1 LSPIALSLI
10 AFAIIFGGTLLGMFL
25 RPLLDEHH
33 LSADSR
39 DVMKLGTGMIATMA
53 ALVLSL
59 LIGSAKGTFDT
70 WNNGLEQTGVKLS
83 LLDHAM
89 AQYGPETREARDIL
103 RRNVISTIQRVWP
116 ADKTTIALDK
126 VGQGS
131 GIENIEEK
139 LRRLSPQN
147 DDQRRLQ
154 SQALQISDEMNQTR
168 LLLIQ
173 QVGQQSFPMPLL
185 VLLVSWLTIIF
196 FNFGLFTSRNTTVMA
211 VLFVCALVAASS
223 LFLILE
229 LDQPFGGLI
238 KISSAPLRDALAH
251 LGVVP

>member
-1 LSPIALSLI
+1 LSPIAISWI
-10 AFAIIFGGTLLGMFL
+10 ALAIIFGGTLLGMFL
-25 RPLLDEHH
+25 RTFLDEHH

-70 WNNGLEQTGVKLS
+70 MNNGLKQAGLKIL
-83 LLDHAM
+83 LLDRTM
-89 AQYGPETREARDIL
+89 AQYGSETREARDIL
-103 RRNVISTIQRVWP
+103 RRSVISTIQQIWP
-116 ADKTTIALDK
+116 ADKTTVVLDK
-126 VGQGS
+126 AVQTGS
-131 GIENIEEK
+131 RIENLEEK
-139 LRRLSPQN
+139 LRQLSPRN
-147 DDQRRLQ
+147 DEQHRLQ

-173 QVGQQSFPMPLL
+173 QVGQRSFPMPLL
-185 VLLVSWLTIIF
+185 ALLVSWLTIIF

-229 LDQPFGGLI
+229 LDQPLGGLI
-238 KISSAPLRDALAH
+238 KISSAPLRDALEH
-251 LGVVP
+251 LSR

>member
-1 LSPIALSLI
+1 MSPIVISLI
-10 AFAIIFGGTLLGMFL
+10 ALAIIFGGTLFGTFL
-25 RPLLDEHH
+25 RPLLHEQH
-33 LSADSR
+33 LSGDSK

-70 WNNGLEQTGVKLS
+70 INNGLRQNNAKLL
-83 LLDHAM
+83 LLDHTM
-89 AQYGPETREARDIL
+89 AQYGSETREARDSL
-103 RRNVISTIQRVWP
+103 RRGVISTVQRIWP
-116 ADKTTIALDK
+116 AEKTTMAVDK
-126 VGQGS
+126 VDPAES
-131 GIENIEEK
+131 GIEDCQAK
-139 LRRLSPQN
+139 LRQLSPRN

-154 SQALQISDEMNQTR
+154 SQALQISDEMDQTR
-168 LLLIQ
+168 LFLIQ
-173 QVGQQSFPMPLL
+173 QVGERSFPMPLL
-185 VLLVSWLTIIF
+185 ALLVSWLTIIF

-238 KISSAPLRDALAH
+238 KISSAPLLKALAH
-251 LGVVP
+251 LGR

>member
-1 LSPIALSLI
+1 MSPIAISLI

-25 RPLLDEHH
+25 RTLLNEQH

-39 DVMKLGTGMIATMA
+39 DVMKLGTSTIATMA

-70 WNNGLEQTGVKLS
+70 MNNGLKQAGLKIL
-83 LLDHAM
+83 LLDRTM

-103 RRNVISTIQRVWP
+103 RRSVITIIQRIWP
-116 ADKTTIALDK
+116 ADKNTVVLDK
-126 VGQGS
+126 VVQTGS
-131 GIENIEEK
+131 RIENLEEK
-139 LRRLSPQN
+139 LRQLSPRN

-154 SQALQISDEMNQTR
+154 SQALQITDEMDQTR

-173 QVGQQSFPMPLL
+173 QVGQRSFPMPLL
-185 VLLVSWLTIIF
+185 ALLVSWLTIIF
-196 FNFGLFTSRNTTVMA
+196 LNFGLFTSRNTTVIA

-229 LDQPFGGLI
+229 LDQPLGGVI
-238 KISSAPLRDALAH
+238 KISSAPLLKALEY
-251 LGVVP
+251 LGR